1 METVILVARVGLSLA
16 AVLGLLWWFSRR
28 MQSST
33 TLRRRRREELVILGR
48 QQLGGK
54 AGVALIEASGRRL
67 VIGYGEHGVS
77 LLHDAGEAPQQEQAD
92 QADQTDQASP
102 SDLDRELLSL
112 TSEGGPAQQSATP
125 AKARNDASVP
135 ARSTSART
143 ADARRPRTPLEG
155 SILAP
160 ATWRQAVVAA
170 QEWTTRRS

>member
-77 LLHDAGEAPQQEQAD
+77 LLHDAGEVPEQEQPD
-92 QADQTDQASP
+92 PTYR
-102 SDLDRELLSL
+102 SDLDRELISL
-112 TSEGGPAQQSATP
+112 NSEGGPAQQSATP

-160 ATWRQAVVAA
+160 GTWRQAVVAA

>member
-1 METVILVARVGLSLA
+1 METLILVARVGLSLA

-67 VIGYGEHGVS
+67 VIGYGEQGVS
-77 LLHDAGEAPQQEQAD
+77 LLHDAGEVPEQEQPD
-92 QADQTDQASP
+92 PTDR

-112 TSEGGPAQQSATP
+112 TSEGGPAQQFATP

-135 ARSTSART
+135 DRSTSART

-155 SILAP
+155 SILTP
-160 ATWRQAVVAA
+160 GTWRQAVVAA
-170 QEWTTRRS
+170 REWTTRRS